1 MRSPVLTVLQC
12 CLSDI
17 ARKHT
22 AEVVETS
29 TAWVPGAAIPG
40 LLEDLL
46 LGSLD
51 EDVEDVWCASKRFW

>member
-1 MRSPVLTVLQC
+1 MGRPILRVLHC
-12 CLSDI
+12 CLGDV

-22 AEVVETS
+22 AEVVETR

-46 LGSLD
+46 VGSLD
-51 EDVEDVWCASKRFW
+51 EDVEDVWCASKRFG